1 MDTVGRGSR
10 VALVTGASRGLGA
23 AIARALA
30 DAGWTIAANYAHD
43 EEGARRVVNA
53 ISFAGGQA
61 RSARFDVTDETAVK
75 AGIAEIAAE
84 LGPVELIVNNATG
97 PQPLMPI
104 EQQTWDVHLGQLDF
118 FVKAPLLLLQAV
130 LADWKARKVGRVVNV
145 GSEVVEI
152 GSPEFGHYVA
162 AKAAMVGLTRSW
174 ANELGK
180 HGITVNLVAPG
191 WIPVERHQGSDPSD
205 LESYRKLVAL
215 RHMGTPADIAAAIAY
230 LASSGG
236 DFVTGQVITVNG
248 GRTLR

>member
-1 MDTVGRGSR
+1 

-23 AIARALA
+23 EIARALA
-30 DAGWTIAANYAHD
+30 DGGWAVAANYAHD
-43 EEGARRVVNA
+43 DDGARRVVKA
-53 ISFAGGQA
+53 IISAGGRA
-61 RSARFDVTDETAVK
+61 AAARFDVTDEASVK
-75 AGIAEIAAE
+75 AGVAEISAS
-84 LGPVELIVNNATG
+84 LGPVELIINNATG

-130 LADWKARKVGRVVNV
+130 LADWRTRKVGRVINI

-152 GSPEFGHYVA
+152 GNPDFSHYVA

-205 LESYRKLVAL
+205 MESYRKLVAL
-215 RHMGTPADIAAAIAY
+215 RHMGRPADIAAAVVY

-236 DFVTGQVITVNG
+236 DFVTGQTITVNG